1 MILSKSHQVGLS
13 LTVILPTLQ
22 DNLGVGILNKITQPK
37 TSSRPEAVFHP
48 QSATLCT
55 KDQWRWAGRHT
66 LGMSLGWLVPSAL
79 QTHPWVPSTSKRPYK
94 SQAKY
99 MSGLVSW
106 LACQILLPN
115 QAYLPHT
122 QQAKCLL
129 RCEGLYRVRVY
140 SWSSEVRKLENK
152 SQIHLP
158 KGRGFGLFT
167 G

>member
-1 MILSKSHQVGLS
+1 MILSKSRQVGLS
-13 LTVILPTLQ
+13 LTIILPTLQ
-22 DNLGVGILNKITQPK
+22 DNLGMGVLNKITQPK
-37 TSSRPEAVFHP
+37 TSSRPETVFHP

-115 QAYLPHT
+115 QAYLPHACWD
-122 QQAKCLL
+122 AKVCS
-129 RCEGLYRVRVY
+129 RVRVY

-158 KGRGFGLFT
+158 KGKGFGLFM